1 MKYILF
7 VLLEGGDLRVI
18 RFMGSSDSEVVK
30 NEMERF
36 VNERYGNDVLSYA
49 YEPDTEE

>member
-7 VLLEGGDLRVI
+7 VLLEDGDLIVI

-36 VNERYGNDVLSYA
+36 VNERYGNNVLSYT

>member
-7 VLLEGGDLRVI
+7 VLLDGGNLRVV
-18 RFMGSSDSEVVK
+18 RFMGSSNQEVVK

-36 VNERYGNDVLSYA
+36 VNERYGNNVLSYA